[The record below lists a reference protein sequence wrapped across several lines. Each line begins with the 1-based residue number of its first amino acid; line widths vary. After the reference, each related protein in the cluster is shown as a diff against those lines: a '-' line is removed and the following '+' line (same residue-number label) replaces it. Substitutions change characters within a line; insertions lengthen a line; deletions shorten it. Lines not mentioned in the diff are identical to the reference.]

1 MKIFQKKKYTILSNI
16 AKYGFVFIFGL
27 MLIYP
32 VFFVNAACG
41 GAGQPPCDDVP
52 DTGSGVSIKT
62 GITNP
67 LSTEIDSIPKFI
79 EAIIDIVLIVG
90 VPIVVLAVIYVG
102 FLFVKAQGKPEE
114 ITKAK
119 SALIYTLIGAALLLG
134 AFVIANAIGKTVDEI
149 KSTT

>member
-16 AKYGFVFIFGL
+16 AKYSFVLIFGFML
-27 MLIYP
+27 MYP
-32 VFFVNAACG
+32 VLFVNAACG
-41 GAGQPPCDDVP
+41 GAGQPPCDNVP
-52 DTGSGVSIKT
+52 DSGSGISLNT
-62 GITNP
+62 GIVNP
-67 LSTEIDSIPKFI
+67 LNSEIDTIPKFI
-79 EAIIDIVLIVG
+79 EAIIEIVLVIG
-90 VPIVVLAVIYVG
+90 VPIVVLAIIYVG

-119 SALIYTLIGAALLLG
+119 KALLYTLIGAALLLG